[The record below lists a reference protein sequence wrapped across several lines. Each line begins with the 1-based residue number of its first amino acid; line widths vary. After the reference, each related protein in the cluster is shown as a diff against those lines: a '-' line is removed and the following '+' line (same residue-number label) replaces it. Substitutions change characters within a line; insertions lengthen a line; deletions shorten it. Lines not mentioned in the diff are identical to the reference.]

1 MYNPKYFAL
10 SEFNCQETN
19 ENEMNPEF
27 LRKLDL
33 LREACGFP
41 FVITSGFR
49 SPNHTIERAKRKP
62 GTHAQGIAADIKA
75 ISGAEKHKIIE
86 QALALGLGGIGVA
99 RTFIHVDDRC
109 SVDSNAVPVVWS
121 Y

>member
-41 FVITSGFR
+41 FVITSGYR

-62 GTHAQGIAADIKA
+62 GTHAQGIAADIRA
-75 ISGAEKHKIIE
+75 LSGAEKHEIVK

-99 RTFIHVDDRC
+99 RSFIHVDDRC
-109 SVDSNAVPVVWS
+109 ANDSSATPVIWA